1 MVTRGVGC
9 PTAGSPPFLCPPPS
23 GIPSQSMS
31 LSRVIVPEILDSL
44 PHGDPRA
51 VESRRELGVINRV
64 MGNPSWFERN
74 LRAHAERAGRGERI
88 LELGAGDGAL
98 ARYLWAKQIA
108 LPENWTALDLA
119 PPPAQ
124 WSSKA
129 RWVQRDLFAPSPL
142 PDAHILLANL
152 FLHHFQV
159 SDLVRLQAR
168 VPPSCRLVLVSE
180 PARRRLHLGQGRL
193 LAALLGLGEVTRH
206 DMQASIHAG
215 FLKNELPEALFG
227 KEWSWK
233 VSTTLLGAY
242 RLRAWR

>member
-1 MVTRGVGC
+1 M
-9 PTAGSPPFLCPPPS
+9 PLH
-23 GIPSQSMS
+23 
-31 LSRVIVPEILDSL
+31 RVIVPEILDSL

-51 VESRRELGVINRV
+51 VESRRDLRRINRV
-64 MGNPSWFERN
+64 MGNPSWFERS
-74 LRAHAERAGRGERI
+74 LRAHAARAGRGERI

-98 ARYLWAKQIA
+98 ARHLWAKQIS

-124 WSSKA
+124 WPSNA
-129 RWVQRDLFAPSPL
+129 RWLQRDLFAPGPL

-152 FLHHFQV
+152 FLHHFQG
-159 SDLVRLQAR
+159 SDLASLKVR
-168 VPPSCRLVLVSE
+168 VPASCRLVLVSE
-180 PARRRLHLGQGRL
+180 PARRRLHLAQGRL
-193 LAALLGLGEVTRH
+193 LSALLGLGEVTRH

-215 FLKNELPEALFG
+215 FLKNELPEVLFG
-227 KEWSWK
+227 KEWSWE